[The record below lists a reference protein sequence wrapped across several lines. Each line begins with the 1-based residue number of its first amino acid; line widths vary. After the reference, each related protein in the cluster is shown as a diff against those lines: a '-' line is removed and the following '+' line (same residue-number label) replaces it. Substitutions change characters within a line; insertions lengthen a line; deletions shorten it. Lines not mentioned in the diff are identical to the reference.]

1 MVKVLG
7 SEYERGRSTAA
18 HVVNHEDFKDYCLFS
33 SEPFT
38 DDFPM
43 PVVAYC
49 RGELPVDYFECL
61 HLKIVSEKCRAILE
75 NLAVSMQFLPIKLT
89 NMNGRVYG
97 GGQYFFA
104 HLLAEL
110 DCFDYE
116 KSSFET
122 RKFGSGKKVVRDV
135 QSLVLRDELV
145 GTEPVFTLKDISFF
159 PCLASDEFVQA
170 IEETDLVGFLF
181 EDVTD
186 YAKQHAR
193 VRT

>member
-1 MVKVLG
+1 MKI
-7 SEYERGRSTAA
+7 SKTDCS
-18 HVVNHEDFKDYCLFS
+18 FS
-33 SEPFT
+33 REPFP

-43 PVVAYC
+43 PVVAYR

-61 HLKIVSEKCRAILE
+61 HLKLVSEKCRAVLE
-75 NLAVSMQFLPIKLT
+75 NLNVSMEFLPIKLT

-97 GGQYFFA
+97 GGPYFFA

-122 RKFGSGKKVVRDV
+122 TEFRSGKKVVRDV
-135 QSLVLRDELV
+135 RSLVLRDEIV
-145 GTEPVFTLKDISFF
+145 GTEPVFTVKDISFF
-159 PCLASDEFVQA
+159 PCLASDEFAQA

-181 EDVTD
+181 EDVTN